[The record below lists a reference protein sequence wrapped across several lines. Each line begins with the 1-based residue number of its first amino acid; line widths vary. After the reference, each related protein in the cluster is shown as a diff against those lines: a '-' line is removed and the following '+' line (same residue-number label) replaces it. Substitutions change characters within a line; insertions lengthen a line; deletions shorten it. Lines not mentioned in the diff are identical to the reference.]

1 MDTVGASFP
10 LTPVQ
15 AQAIQESYARAHQLP
30 VTFDLQLNPDVQ
42 IALQLIPPG
51 EFIMGL
57 EPDAFVT
64 LMSLYPE
71 KDRWPENPLLPHL
84 VQVYNPFYLARTPV
98 TQAQWQAVRGSN
110 PAHFTGDAQFPIEN
124 VSAQEADTYC
134 QALSALIGRQVRLP
148 SEAEWEYACRAGSVT
163 LFHFGDSL
171 DELEQYA
178 WYRENSEMRV
188 HPLGLKLPNPWG
200 LYDMHGG
207 IDEFCQDP
215 EHPTYHGA
223 PSNQHPW
230 REEGDFTRRIKRGGS
245 WYDIG
250 VHCCSPHSSSYPV
263 AVGSEDHGFRVV
275 VEISERN

>member
-98 TQAQWQAVRGSN
+98 TQA
-110 PAHFTGDAQFPIEN
+110 
-124 VSAQEADTYC
+124 
-134 QALSALIGRQVRLP
+134 
-148 SEAEWEYACRAGSVT
+148 
-163 LFHFGDSL
+163 
-171 DELEQYA
+171 
-178 WYRENSEMRV
+178 
-188 HPLGLKLPNPWG
+188 
-200 LYDMHGG
+200 
-207 IDEFCQDP
+207 
-215 EHPTYHGA
+215 
-223 PSNQHPW
+223 
-230 REEGDFTRRIKRGGS
+230 
-245 WYDIG
+245 
-250 VHCCSPHSSSYPV
+250 
-263 AVGSEDHGFRVV
+263 
-275 VEISERN
+275 